1 MNVTNRLKIQQKEIF
16 MEEYLSILRSAQLFS
31 GVTEAE
37 LLSMLTCLD
46 AKTESYPRE
55 VSCFEPETGQS
66 LSDLFYPE
74 RY

>member
-1 MNVTNRLKIQQKEIF
+1 MGDGFCIEISLRFDYDCGKEIF

-46 AKTESYPRE
+46 AKTESYPKGSFLLRAGDRTE
-55 VSCFEPETGQS
+55 SV
-66 LSDLFYPE
+66 
-74 RY
+74 

>member
-1 MNVTNRLKIQQKEIF
+1 
-16 MEEYLSILRSAQLFS
+16 MEESLSILRSAQLFS

-37 LLSMLTCLD
+37 LLVWTQRQK
-46 AKTESYPRE
+46 AIQRE